1 MATLGQAN
9 KGHWIGVSTAEETG
23 AKFFDGKGKCSWS
36 AMLRCRQKFAKRLVG
51 QPWREFV
58 KGESALLDGV
68 DTEAEH
74 SKQSFGQLYRAI
86 FKGDVRAQQTNH
98 YMNKKRTVPQ
108 PDGTEEVTRF
118 TKFTEV
124 GVMAAQTRIASIH
137 EELLEWAE
145 ENFDP
150 DSKLAKIIKEM
161 ERNGKSPESILSRLN
176 EAITTAMTKINK
188 RIVN

>member
-23 AKFFDGKGKCSWS
+23 AKFFDGKGNCSWS

-58 KGESALLDGV
+58 KGESTLLDGV
-68 DTEAEH
+68 DTETEH

-86 FKGDVRAQQTNH
+86 FKGDVRAQQTKH
-98 YMNKKRTVPQ
+98 YKNKERVEKRPE
-108 PDGTEEVTRF
+108 GGEETIRF
-118 TKFTEV
+118 ISFTEA

-137 EELLEWAE
+137 EELVEWAE

-150 DSKLAKIIKEM
+150 GSKLAKIIKEM
-161 ERNGKSPESILSRLN
+161 ERNGKSPESIR
-176 EAITTAMTKINK
+176 
-188 RIVN
+188 

>member
-58 KGESALLDGV
+58 KGESTLLDGV

-124 GVMAAQTRIASIH
+124 GAMAVQTRIASIRMGLKQGTQNHCTDRRSFH
-137 EELLEWAE
+137 EMSWAGYFRMTME
-145 ENFDP
+145 GSHWLSISI
-150 DSKLAKIIKEM
+150 DSI
-161 ERNGKSPESILSRLN
+161 GH
-176 EAITTAMTKINK
+176 
-188 RIVN
+188 